1 MVKRYVDYYVG
12 LYNALLLDA
21 TYARPTLGSEFARDS
36 IRLRRLIDQRG
47 LPFLMVDL
55 PAMGKHLDRC
65 LAEGKYK
72 LSGLPGSRRY
82 SNRTPIPKLF
92 RGLYLLIFDEDG
104 TLKEDFDYEAVFLL
118 RQFLYCAKKATV
130 DCSAES
136 EALEIQA
143 FIDTDGLLPEPD
155 PWWVEE
161 RCTEN
166 SLPFAGFSASLRYVQ
181 RSGQLPWSPGVL
193 PEGRISANALDQSL
207 LAMLDRIA
215 CMVTSALGPYRPEEW
230 KFKHGPG
237 VVSDVKPD
245 QDRYRFELWP
255 DRLEDVFPRAD
266 VAYCNYAWW
275 ADDAQGKMRTK
286 ELPHSRLI
294 AVPKTL
300 KKPRLIAAEPS
311 AHMFCQQNIWH
322 YFRVRCADTWLGDFV
337 RFTDQ
342 SQNQELCLRG
352 SLDGSLATIDL
363 SAASD
368 RVSCLCVGN
377 MFRSNE
383 GLLHALRSTRT
394 HFCELPLEDSEG
406 KRIKLELRKYSTM
419 GNATTFPVESLIFLS
434 IAIAACLVDELAS
447 NQRTLTERVRQLAGS
462 VSVFGDDLIVPRDK
476 VGLVVRLLT
485 LLDFKVNNDKSFW
498 TGRFRESCGVDA
510 FGGHEITP
518 VYASKPFDNSPE
530 SYAAAID
537 ISNNL
542 YRRFLVHA
550 ANYVQST
557 VGRIKFPVVPIDS
570 GVVGFQSF
578 VTPSLDLL
586 KGRWHQGLQERQIR
600 VPSFHTSNE
609 VLPPADFNTCLLQY
623 FTEEPDPFTMWTS
636 GIRTRPVLK
645 IKHRWVSATQYP
657 TRTEGCYSAE
667 ETVVKLGAK
676 INS

>member
-1 MVKRYVDYYVG
+1 
-12 LYNALLLDA
+12 
-21 TYARPTLGSEFARDS
+21 
-36 IRLRRLIDQRG
+36 
-47 LPFLMVDL
+47 
-55 PAMGKHLDRC
+55 
-65 LAEGKYK
+65 
-72 LSGLPGSRRY
+72 
-82 SNRTPIPKLF
+82 
-92 RGLYLLIFDEDG
+92 
-104 TLKEDFDYEAVFLL
+104 
-118 RQFLYCAKKATV
+118 
-130 DCSAES
+130 
-136 EALEIQA
+136 
-143 FIDTDGLLPEPD
+143 
-155 PWWVEE
+155 
-161 RCTEN
+161 
-166 SLPFAGFSASLRYVQ
+166 
-181 RSGQLPWSPGVL
+181 
-193 PEGRISANALDQSL
+193 
-207 LAMLDRIA
+207 
-215 CMVTSALGPYRPEEW
+215 
-230 KFKHGPG
+230 
-237 VVSDVKPD
+237 
-245 QDRYRFELWP
+245 
-255 DRLEDVFPRAD
+255 
-266 VAYCNYAWW
+266 
-275 ADDAQGKMRTK
+275 
-286 ELPHSRLI
+286 
-294 AVPKTL
+294 
-300 KKPRLIAAEPS
+300 
-311 AHMFCQQNIWH
+311 
-322 YFRVRCADTWLGDFV
+322 
-337 RFTDQ
+337 
-342 SQNQELCLRG
+342 
-352 SLDGSLATIDL
+352 
-363 SAASD
+363 
-368 RVSCLCVGN
+368 
-377 MFRSNE
+377 
-383 GLLHALRSTRT
+383 
-394 HFCELPLEDSEG
+394 
-406 KRIKLELRKYSTM
+406 M